1 MGENKQTLKDR
12 LWAVAKEYAERV
24 AGILGMSVEFWVA
37 EDISVSCC
45 CFGDVEFL
53 NLEEMQIIVDHL
65 DKWIE
70 KYGSEKKVG
79 DAVREWLQWCLD
91 NSFNAEKDEWREHN
105 RINLWSWLK
114 GLRPEDIKNRP

>member
-1 MGENKQTLKDR
+1 MKKKHTLKDR
-12 LWAVAKEYAERV
+12 LWVVAKEYAERV

-37 EDISVSCC
+37 EDVSVSNC

-65 DKWIE
+65 DRWVE
-70 KYGSEKKVG
+70 KYGSEEMVG
-79 DAVREWLQWCLD
+79 ETVLDWLRLCLENAYD
-91 NSFNAEKDEWREHN
+91 AEKDEWRDHP

-114 GLRPEDIKNRP
+114 GLRPEDIKN

>member
-1 MGENKQTLKDR
+1 MKKQQTLKDR

-37 EDISVSCC
+37 EDISASNC

-53 NLEEMQIIVDHL
+53 SIEEMQIIVDHL
-65 DKWIE
+65 DRWVE
-70 KYGSEKKVG
+70 KYGSEEKVG
-79 DAVREWLQWCLD
+79 EVVLEWIYWCID
-91 NSFNAEKDEWREHN
+91 DSFNAVKNEWREHP

-114 GLRPEDIKNRP
+114 GLRPEDIKNRQ

>member
-45 CFGDVEFL
+45 CL
-53 NLEEMQIIVDHL
+53 AT
-65 DKWIE
+65 W
-70 KYGSEKKVG
+70 
-79 DAVREWLQWCLD
+79 
-91 NSFNAEKDEWREHN
+91 SF
-105 RINLWSWLK
+105 
-114 GLRPEDIKNRP
+114 